1 MDSPKFSLANDTIDW
16 LIELVASLKH
26 SDEKNSIKLDEFI
39 KNVDNI
45 IDRTNELELYGSMM
59 RDTHA
64 AYVEY
69 TYALYDCT
77 NIMHADTN
85 NADKKLV
92 KLNEVLKISNNMHDA
107 LYGEIL

>member
-1 MDSPKFSLANDTIDW
+1 MDSPKFSLANDTIEW
-16 LIELVASLKH
+16 LIELVASLKQ

-59 RDTHA
+59 RDTNT

-69 TYALYDCT
+69 IYAIYDCT
-77 NIMHADTN
+77 NITHDDTN